1 MSKQQKILLAMAP
14 FWSPLIPPMGIS
26 CLKSYLGARG
36 WDVATK
42 DLNTLPRV
50 KRFYDDYY
58 KILRGFVPEERQG
71 NLHNIGIYVLQDQMM
86 AYLHQT
92 GTEEYDTLASL
103 IIQNTFFTQPT
114 PEELQALTKILKQ
127 FFDWLA
133 DFFTAL
139 VEETA
144 PSVVGLSVYQG
155 TLPASLFLFRLLR
168 RKFPHIHTVMG
179 GGVFA
184 EALAPGSPNFNYFL
198 ERTEGIIDHIVIGE
212 GERLFLDLLEGRL
225 PAEQRVF
232 TLDDIDWQL
241 LDLSAVDVPDFSDLD
256 IDGYPHLS
264 AFSGRS
270 CPFQCGFC
278 SETMQWG
285 KYRRKQA
292 DQVAEELQTLSRRH
306 NFQLFLMG
314 DSLLNP
320 IITQLADECV
330 RRELPVYWDGYL
342 RAEKPVCKPE
352 NALRWRRGGYYR
364 ARIGAESGSPRVLK
378 LMNKQITVEQIKAAV
393 SSLASAGI
401 KTTTY
406 WVIGYPGETEEDF
419 QQTLDL
425 IAELKDD
432 LYEADCNP
440 FAYFWKGQV
449 NSGDWGEQHNRRLL
463 YPDWARQS
471 LITQTWILGC
481 QPDRAEIFSRLN
493 RFVAHCRRVG
503 IPNPYSLRE
512 IYAADQRWQKL
523 HPNAVPSVLAFEK
536 HKESGEA
543 VRDDFRGNAAM
554 AAAETSMRDDGDWGF

>member
-1 MSKQQKILLAMAP
+1 
-14 FWSPLIPPMGIS
+14 
-26 CLKSYLGARG
+26 
-36 WDVATK
+36 
-42 DLNTLPRV
+42 
-50 KRFYDDYY
+50 
-58 KILRGFVPEERQG
+58 
-71 NLHNIGIYVLQDQMM
+71 
-86 AYLHQT
+86 
-92 GTEEYDTLASL
+92 
-103 IIQNTFFTQPT
+103 
-114 PEELQALTKILKQ
+114 
-127 FFDWLA
+127 
-133 DFFTAL
+133 
-139 VEETA
+139 
-144 PSVVGLSVYQG
+144 
-155 TLPASLFLFRLLR
+155 
-168 RKFPHIHTVMG
+168 
-179 GGVFA
+179 
-184 EALAPGSPNFNYFL
+184 
-198 ERTEGIIDHIVIGE
+198 
-212 GERLFLDLLEGRL
+212 
-225 PAEQRVF
+225 
-232 TLDDIDWQL
+232 
-241 LDLSAVDVPDFSDLD
+241 
-256 IDGYPHLS
+256 
-264 AFSGRS
+264 
-270 CPFQCGFC
+270 
-278 SETMQWG
+278 MQWG

-292 DQVAEELQTLSRRH
+292 DQVAEELKTLSERH

-364 ARIGAESGSPRVLK
+364 ARIGAESGSPRVLE

-449 NSGDWGEQHNRRLL
+449 NSGDWGERHNRRLL

-554 AAAETSMRDDGDWGF
+554 AVAETSIQDDGDWGF